1 MHGSLLGTVRPLKPR
16 KEDRRLRNRP
26 NQILFY
32 LNDKELKILNQRV
45 AKTGLSREA
54 YLRSLIA
61 NTVPKEQP
69 PMDFYD
75 VMRELRQISI
85 NMNQIALKANTLNL
99 IDAPFYSDCHKNLQS
114 AIGKIMRTVYG

>member
-1 MHGSLLGTVRPLKPR
+1 MR
-16 KEDRRLRNRP
+16 KRS

-32 LNDKELKILNQRV
+32 LNDKELKILNQRI

-54 YLRSLIA
+54 YLRSLIE
-61 NTVPKEQP
+61 NIVPKELP

-85 NMNQIALKANTLNL
+85 NMNQIAMKANTLNL
-99 IDAPFYSDCHKNLQS
+99 IDAPYYTKCHKELQS
-114 AIGKIMRTVYG
+114 AIGKIMLAVYG

>member
-1 MHGSLLGTVRPLKPR
+1 M
-16 KEDRRLRNRP
+16 RNRP

-32 LNDKELKILNQRV
+32 LNDKELQILNQRV

-99 IDAPFYSDCHKNLQS
+99 IDAPFYSDCHKDLQ
-114 AIGKIMRTVYG
+114 ATIGKIMRTVYG

>member
-1 MHGSLLGTVRPLKPR
+1 MR
-16 KEDRRLRNRP
+16 KRS

-32 LNDKELKILNQRV
+32 LNDKELKILNQRI

-54 YLRSLIA
+54 YLRSLIE
-61 NTVPKEQP
+61 NTVPKELP

-85 NMNQIALKANTLNL
+85 NMNQIAMKANTLNL
-99 IDAPFYSDCHKNLQS
+99 IDAPYYTKCHKELQS
-114 AIGKIMRTVYG
+114 AIGKIMLAVYG

>member
-1 MHGSLLGTVRPLKPR
+1 MKEKPFEIKVRLPE
-16 KEDRRLRNRP
+16 KE
-26 NQILFY
+26 FVK
-32 LNDKELKILNQRV
+32 LNKNV

-61 NTVPKEQP
+61 NTVPKELP

-75 VMRELRQISI
+75 VLRELRQVSI

-99 IDAPFYSDCHKNLQS
+99 IDAPFYSECHKELQA

>member
-1 MHGSLLGTVRPLKPR
+1 MRSR
-16 KEDRRLRNRP
+16 KHRVEV
-26 NQILFY
+26 Y
-32 LNDKELKILNQRV
+32 LSDKEYDLLEKDVQ
-45 AKTGLSREA
+45 KSGLSREA
-54 YLRSLIA
+54 YMRGLIQKIR
-61 NTVPKEQP
+61 PKEQP

-99 IDAPFYSDCHKNLQS
+99 IDAPYYSECHKELQA